1 MDRITRVKL
10 FLTEYKL
17 LCEKYGLVFIE
28 STPSEYANIV
38 GVKGCRDKVCGKCCS
53 RIDLCDYVDGVLYE
67 VDETKGY
74 CNHIDS
80 INEINMSVKVFKDKE
95 DEEGIR
101 VKPYN
106 EMPTFDTNPE
116 VTEEEIKERAKKL
129 GLFQ

>member
-28 STPSEYANIV
+28 STPSNYANIV
-38 GVKGCRDKVCGKCCS
+38 GVKGCKDKVCGKCCS
-53 RIDLCDYVDGVLYE
+53 RIDLCDYVDSKLYGVDNTNAYSRN
-67 VDETKGY
+67 V
-74 CNHIDS
+74 NS
-80 INEINMSVKVFKDKE
+80 INEINMCVAIPVE
-95 DEEGIR
+95 DHEVV
-101 VKPYN
+101 VKPYL

>member
-1 MDRITRVKL
+1 MDKFTRVKL

-38 GVKGCRDKVCGKCCS
+38 GVKGCENKVCGKCCS
-53 RIDLCDYVDGVLYE
+53 QIDLCDYVNGVNYE
-67 VDETKGY
+67 VDNTNAY
-74 CNHIDS
+74 SRSVNS
-80 INEINMSVKVFKDKE
+80 INEINLCVVIPEE
-95 DEEGIR
+95 DHEVL
-101 VKPYN
+101 VKPYL

>member
-28 STPSEYANIV
+28 RTPSNYANIV
-38 GVKGCRDKVCGKCCS
+38 GVKGCENKVCGECCS
-53 RIDLCDYVDGVLYE
+53 QIDLCDYVNGVNYE
-67 VDETKGY
+67 VDNTNAY
-74 CNHIDS
+74 CRSVNS
-80 INEINMSVKVFKDKE
+80 INEINMSVKVFKDTE
-95 DEEGIR
+95 DKDG
-101 VKPYN
+101 VKVEPYL